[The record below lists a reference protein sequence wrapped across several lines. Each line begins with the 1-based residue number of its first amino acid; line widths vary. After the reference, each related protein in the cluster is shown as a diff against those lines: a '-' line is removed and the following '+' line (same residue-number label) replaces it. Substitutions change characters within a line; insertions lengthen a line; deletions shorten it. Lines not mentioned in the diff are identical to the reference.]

1 MAECCGQYYRTVGVR
16 PSPNYTYL
24 IQKQK
29 QSFEFSHMTTAKT
42 AASPDSRLITQ
53 IVAGTLA
60 RTVLNT
66 SRRFIYPFAPVISRG
81 LGVPITSVSTLLA
94 VNQVAGLASPFFGPV
109 SDRMGYRF
117 TMLLG
122 LGLVGGAML
131 ASGLFPIYAVLL
143 IALFFAGM
151 GRGIYDPAL
160 QAFAGQNVP
169 YAYRGRVIGL
179 IEMSWSASSLIGIPL
194 VGLLIARL
202 GWRSPFLVLGM
213 ACLGLML
220 LMGALIPAHA
230 GRNPP
235 AHAGHKLEVG
245 LAGDMLQRWQQ
256 LFHTPRAVG
265 MLLFAFAINMAN
277 DVLFVVYGVWLEESF
292 GLTVVALGV
301 TTMVIGVAELGGEG
315 LTVLLAD
322 RIGLGRAVTGSLAL
336 SALAYA
342 LFPYFASSLNTAL
355 AGLFVV
361 FLIFEFNIVCAISLF
376 TEVLPDA
383 RATMMSGYKAAAG
396 LGRVFGALM
405 GIPILLATGM
415 AGVGLTAGVICLLGL
430 AALVWAL
437 RRWREDERAGLALAG
452 K

>member
-1 MAECCGQYYRTVGVR
+1 
-16 PSPNYTYL
+16 
-24 IQKQK
+24 
-29 QSFEFSHMTTAKT
+29 MTTAKT
-42 AASPDSRLITQ
+42 AASPHSRLITQ

-94 VNQVAGLASPFFGPV
+94 VNQAAGLASPFFGPV

-194 VGLLIARL
+194 VGLLIARQ

-230 GRNPP
+230 GRPP
-235 AHAGHKLEVG
+235 RPTPATNLRWGWPETCSNAGSSSSTRHAPSACCSSPSPSTWPTTCSSSSTASGWRNH
-245 LAGDMLQRWQQ
+245 LA
-256 LFHTPRAVG
+256 
-265 MLLFAFAINMAN
+265 
-277 DVLFVVYGVWLEESF
+277 
-292 GLTVVALGV
+292 
-301 TTMVIGVAELGGEG
+301 
-315 LTVLLAD
+315 
-322 RIGLGRAVTGSLAL
+322 
-336 SALAYA
+336 
-342 LFPYFASSLNTAL
+342 
-355 AGLFVV
+355 
-361 FLIFEFNIVCAISLF
+361 
-376 TEVLPDA
+376 
-383 RATMMSGYKAAAG
+383 
-396 LGRVFGALM
+396 
-405 GIPILLATGM
+405 
-415 AGVGLTAGVICLLGL
+415 
-430 AALVWAL
+430 
-437 RRWREDERAGLALAG
+437 
-452 K
+452 